1 MRQRKGKAERLL
13 DFRRVGQP
21 AAVTDVQR
29 AVIDDEVHESR
40 EKEPELRKQ
49 ASVQRSEGF
58 RASNCSFSLIVPRG
72 TTRA

>member
-49 ASVQRSEGF
+49 ASVQ
-58 RASNCSFSLIVPRG
+58 I
-72 TTRA
+72 